1 MGHGSEQEMTLPVEQ
16 RERLLEKLTREI
28 RGPIYEALRAKDVI
42 EIVCNADGTVWELNR
57 SEGWRDID
65 VLSPARSDSILS
77 TVAALT
83 DNIVN
88 HRSPQIQCAFPLDG
102 SRFQG
107 LIPPAVQASIFDIR
121 KHSAHI
127 FTIDEY
133 VADRIITAEQASIIK
148 QAVTARK
155 NILISGGTCSGKT
168 TLTKAIIEL
177 AHKTGHPGERFV
189 IIEDTIELH
198 CNAKNIVHIHAFT
211 RETLSRFTQAAMRLR
226 PDRVI
231 LGEVRGRE
239 AYDLMYLLNSG
250 HPGSFTTI
258 HANNCRLAL
267 HKFLMLARESG
278 EEVHPQ
284 RIVECFDIVIS
295 IRRTEHGLRVEDI
308 TKVIGHDGSDFIVK
322 SLNKLT
328 IGDLL

>member
-1 MGHGSEQEMTLPVEQ
+1 MSVPEEQ

-28 RGPIYEALRAKDVI
+28 RGPIHKALLSKDVI
-42 EIVCNADGTVWELNR
+42 EIVCNADGTVWQLGR
-57 SEGWRDID
+57 KDGWEEID
-65 VLSPARSDSILS
+65 ALSPARADSILS

-88 HRSPQIQCAFPLDG
+88 PRSPQLQCAFPLDG

-107 LIPPAVQASIFDIR
+107 LTPPAVPASIFDIR
-121 KHSAHI
+121 KHSPHI
-127 FTIDEY
+127 FSIEEY
-133 VADRIITAEQASIIK
+133 VQDRIITSEQAAIIK
-148 QAVTARK
+148 QAVMARK

-168 TLTKAIIEL
+168 TLTKTIVEL
-177 AHKTGHPGERFV
+177 AHQTGQPGERFV
-189 IIEDTIELH
+189 IIEDTRELH
-198 CNAKNIVHIHAFT
+198 CNAKNIVHVHAFT
-211 RETLSRFTQAAMRLR
+211 RELLSRFTQVAMRLR

-231 LGEVRGRE
+231 VGEVRGRE

-278 EEVHPQ
+278 EDVHPQ

-295 IRRTEHGLRVEDI
+295 IRRTDRGLRVEEI
-308 TKVIGHDGSDFIVK
+308 TKVVGHDGSDFIVQP
-322 SLNKLT
+322 LNKLT
-328 IGDLL
+328 IGDML

>member
-1 MGHGSEQEMTLPVEQ
+1 MSVPEEQ
-16 RERLLEKLTREI
+16 RARLLEKLAREI
-28 RGPIYEALRAKDVI
+28 RGPINEALLSTDVM
-42 EIVCNADGTVWELNR
+42 EIVCNADGAVWQLGR
-57 SEGWRDID
+57 KGGWEEID
-65 VLSPARSDSILS
+65 ALSPARADSILS

-88 HRSPQIQCAFPLDG
+88 PGSPQLQCAFPLDG

-107 LIPPAVQASIFDIR
+107 LTPPAVPASIFDIR
-121 KHSAHI
+121 KHSQHI
-127 FTIDEY
+127 FSIDEY
-133 VADRIITAEQASIIK
+133 VRDRIVTGDQAAIIK
-148 QAVTARK
+148 QAVTSKK

-168 TLTKAIIEL
+168 TLTKTIIEL
-177 AHKTGHPGERFV
+177 AHQTGQPGERFV
-189 IIEDTIELH
+189 IIEDTRELH

-211 RETLSRFTQAAMRLR
+211 RELLSRFTQTAMRLR

-231 LGEVRGRE
+231 VGEVRGRE

-278 EEVHPQ
+278 EDVHPQ
-284 RIVECFDIVIS
+284 RVVECFDIVIS
-295 IRRTEHGLRVEDI
+295 IRRTDNGLRVEEI
-308 TKVIGHDGSDFIVK
+308 AKVIGHDGSDFIVQP
-322 SLNKLT
+322 LNKLT

>member
-1 MGHGSEQEMTLPVEQ
+1 MSLPEEQ

-28 RGPIYEALRAKDVI
+28 RGPIHQALLRKDVI
-42 EIVCNADGTVWELNR
+42 EIVCNADGAVWQLNR
-57 SEGWRDID
+57 DQGWQEIEL
-65 VLSPARSDSILS
+65 LSPAKADSILS

-88 HRSPQIQCAFPLDG
+88 HHSPQIQCAFPLDG

-107 LIPPAVQASIFDIR
+107 LTTPAVPASIFDIR
-121 KHSAHI
+121 KHSSHI
-127 FTIDEY
+127 FSIDEY
-133 VADRIITAEQASIIK
+133 VRDKIITNKQAAIIK
-148 QAVTARK
+148 QAVVARK

-168 TLTKAIIEL
+168 TLAKTILDL
-177 AHKTGHPGERFV
+177 ARMTGNPGERFV
-189 IIEDTIELH
+189 IIEDTRELH
-198 CNAKNIVHIHAFT
+198 CTAKNLVHIHAYT
-211 RETLSRFTQAAMRLR
+211 RDMLSRFTQAAMRLR

-278 EEVHPQ
+278 EDVHPQ
-284 RIVECFDIVIS
+284 RVVECFDIVIS
-295 IRRTEHGLRVEDI
+295 IIRTEHGLLVDDIAQVE
-308 TKVIGHDGSDFIVK
+308 GHDGSDFIVT
-322 SLNKLT
+322 SLNKPTL
-328 IGDLL
+328 GD

>member
-1 MGHGSEQEMTLPVEQ
+1 MSVPEEQ
-16 RERLLEKLTREI
+16 RERLLEKLAREI
-28 RGPIYEALRAKDVI
+28 RGPIHEALLRTDVI
-42 EIVCNADGTVWELNR
+42 EIVCNADGTVWQLGR
-57 SEGWRDID
+57 REGWEEID
-65 VLSPARSDSILS
+65 TLSPARADSILS

-88 HRSPQIQCAFPLDG
+88 PGSPQLQCAFPLDG

-107 LIPPAVQASIFDIR
+107 LTPPAVPASIFDIR
-121 KHSAHI
+121 KHSPHI
-127 FTIDEY
+127 FSIDDY
-133 VADRIITAEQASIIK
+133 VRDRIITSDQASVIR
-148 QAVTARK
+148 QAVTAKK

-168 TLTKAIIEL
+168 TLTKTIIEL
-177 AHKTGHPGERFV
+177 AHQTGQPGERFL
-189 IIEDTIELH
+189 IIEDTRELH
-198 CNAKNIVHIHAFT
+198 CNAKNVVHIHAFT
-211 RETLSRFTQAAMRLR
+211 RELLSRFTQVAMRLR

-278 EEVHPQ
+278 EDVHPQ
-284 RIVECFDIVIS
+284 RVVECFDIVIS
-295 IRRTEHGLRVEDI
+295 IRRTDHGLRVEEI
-308 TKVIGHDGSDFIVK
+308 AKVVGHDSSDFIVQP
-322 SLNKLT
+322 LTKLT